1 MPAECGAARRP
12 SRRFHA
18 CSSSGCWSILS
29 IGQCIVNRAMRKPK
43 RRGIQSID
51 TGIRLLEVMERA
63 EGPLALKEL
72 SARAELD
79 PSSAHRYLASFVRCG
94 LVRQDPDSRYD
105 FGPLALHIGL
115 AAVRRLDPV
124 QLIEQALPGLVAK
137 TGYTALLTVWSNRG
151 PTVVHWQR
159 SRNPFVTNLGLG
171 SVLPISRS
179 ATGAVLVAFLPEAF
193 TADAIA
199 AEARRED
206 IDRQAFARAVE
217 RARKHRLAFVD
228 SSVIPGL
235 SAVSSPVLQWN
246 GEAAAAVTLIGP
258 DRELA
263 KTSHPAV
270 AALRRLCDRLSRDF
284 GARLKEAA

>member
-1 MPAECGAARRP
+1 MK
-12 SRRFHA
+12 
-18 CSSSGCWSILS
+18 
-29 IGQCIVNRAMRKPK
+29 KPK

-51 TGIRLLEVMERA
+51 TGIRLLEVLEKA
-63 EGPLALKEL
+63 DGPLPLKEL
-72 SARAELD
+72 SSRAEMD
-79 PSSAHRYLASFVRCG
+79 PSGAHRYLASFVRCG
-94 LVRQDPDSRYD
+94 LVRQDPDARYD
-105 FGPLALHIGL
+105 FGPLALHMGL

-124 QLIEQALPGLVAK
+124 QLIEQALPQLVAE

-159 SRNPFVTNLGLG
+159 SRVPFVTNLGLG

-179 ATGAVLVAFLPEAF
+179 ATGAVLVAFLPEAV

-199 AEARRED
+199 AEARREE
-206 IDRQAFARAVE
+206 IDRAAFGRAVE
-217 RARKHRLAFVD
+217 RARKTRLAFVD

-263 KTSHPAV
+263 KPSHPAV

-284 GARLKEAA
+284 GAHLKEAA

>member
-1 MPAECGAARRP
+1 MKKAR
-12 SRRFHA
+12 
-18 CSSSGCWSILS
+18 
-29 IGQCIVNRAMRKPK
+29 
-43 RRGIQSID
+43 RRGIQSIE
-51 TGIRLLEVMERA
+51 TGIRLLEVLEKSD
-63 EGPLALKEL
+63 GPLALKEL
-72 SARAELD
+72 SAKADLD
-79 PSSAHRYLASFVRCG
+79 PSSAHRYLASFAHCG
-94 LVRQDPDSRYD
+94 LVRQDPDTRYD
-105 FGPLALHIGL
+105 FGPLALQIGL

-124 QLIEQALPGLVAK
+124 QLIEQALPGLVAE

-159 SRNPFVTNLGLG
+159 TRNPFVTNLGLG
-171 SVLPISRS
+171 SVLPITRS
-179 ATGAVLVAFLPEAF
+179 ATGAVLVAFLPEAL

-206 IDRQAFARAVE
+206 VDRPAFARAVE
-217 RARKHRLAFVD
+217 RARKQRLAFVD

-235 SAVSSPVLQWN
+235 SAVSSPVLLWN
-246 GEAAAAVTLIGP
+246 GEAAASVTLIGP

-284 GARLKEAA
+284 GANLKEAA

>member
-1 MPAECGAARRP
+1 
-12 SRRFHA
+12 
-18 CSSSGCWSILS
+18 LS
-29 IGQCIVNRAMRKPK
+29 IVQSPAVQSPFVQSMKK
-43 RRGIQSID
+43 RRSRGIQSID
-51 TGIRLLEVMERA
+51 TGVRLLEVMENA
-63 EGPLALKEL
+63 DGPLALKEL
-72 SARAELD
+72 SASAEMD

-94 LVRQDPDSRYD
+94 LVRQDSDSRYD

-124 QLIEQALPGLVAK
+124 QITERALPALVAE
-137 TGYTALLTVWSNRG
+137 TGYTALLSVWSNRG

-179 ATGAVLVAFLPEAF
+179 ATGAVLVAFLSETV

-199 AEARRED
+199 AEARRGD
-206 IDRQAFARAVE
+206 IDRAAFARALE
-217 RARKHRLAFVD
+217 RARKMRLAFVD

-235 SAVSSPVLQWN
+235 SAVASPVLQWN

-258 DRELA
+258 DRDLA
-263 KTSHPAV
+263 KPSHPAV

-284 GARLKEAA
+284 GAHLKEAA

>member
-1 MPAECGAARRP
+1 MKKRR
-12 SRRFHA
+12 S
-18 CSSSGCWSILS
+18 
-29 IGQCIVNRAMRKPK
+29 
-43 RRGIQSID
+43 RGIQSID
-51 TGIRLLEVMERA
+51 TGIRLLEALEQA
-63 EGPLALKEL
+63 DGPLALKEL
-72 SARAELD
+72 SVRADLD
-79 PSSAHRYLASFVRCG
+79 PSSAHRYLASFVHCG
-94 LVRQDPDSRYD
+94 LVRQYPDSRYD
-105 FGPLALHIGL
+105 FGPLALHMGL

-124 QLIEQALPGLVAK
+124 QLTEQALPSLVAE

-179 ATGAVLVAFLPEAF
+179 ATGAVLVAFLPETV
-193 TADAIA
+193 TADALS
-199 AEARRED
+199 AEASREE
-206 IDRQAFARAVE
+206 IDRMAFGRAVE
-217 RARKHRLAFVD
+217 RARKTRLAFVD

-258 DRELA
+258 DRDLA
-263 KTSHPAV
+263 KPSHPAV

-284 GARLKEAA
+284 GAKLKEAA

>member
-1 MPAECGAARRP
+1 MKRP
-12 SRRFHA
+12 
-18 CSSSGCWSILS
+18 
-29 IGQCIVNRAMRKPK
+29 

-51 TGIRLLEVMERA
+51 TGIRLLEALEKSD
-63 EGPLALKEL
+63 GPLALKEL
-72 SARAELD
+72 SARADLD

-94 LVRQDPDSRYD
+94 LVRQDPDTRYD
-105 FGPLALHIGL
+105 FGPLALHMGL

-124 QLIEQALPGLVAK
+124 QLIEQSLPALVAQ

-171 SVLPISRS
+171 SVLPITRS
-179 ATGAVLVAFLPEAF
+179 ATGAVLVAFLPEAV

-199 AEARRED
+199 AEARREEV
-206 IDRQAFARAVE
+206 DRAAFTRAVE
-217 RARKHRLAFVD
+217 RARKTRLAFVD

-235 SAVSSPVLQWN
+235 SAASCPVLQWN

-258 DRELA
+258 GRDLA
-263 KTSHPAV
+263 KPSHPAV
-270 AALRRLCDRLSRDF
+270 VALRRLCDRLSRDF
-284 GARLKEAA
+284 GANLKEAA

>member
-1 MPAECGAARRP
+1 MAKR
-12 SRRFHA
+12 
-18 CSSSGCWSILS
+18 SS
-29 IGQCIVNRAMRKPK
+29 K

-51 TGIRLLEVMERA
+51 TGIRLLEALEKA
-63 EGPLALKEL
+63 DGPLALKEL
-72 SARAELD
+72 SARAGLD

-94 LVRQDPDSRYD
+94 LVRQEPDSRYD
-105 FGPLALHIGL
+105 FGPAALHLGL
-115 AAVRRLDPV
+115 AAVRRLEPV
-124 QLIEQALPGLVAK
+124 QLVERALPALVDE
-137 TGYTALLTVWSNRG
+137 TGFTALLTVWSNRG

-179 ATGAVLVAFLPEAF
+179 ATGAVLVAFLPEAV

-206 IDRQAFARAVE
+206 IDRAAFARAVE
-217 RARKHRLAFVD
+217 RARKQRLAFVD

-235 SAVSSPVLQWN
+235 SAVSSPVLHWN

-263 KTSHPAV
+263 KPSHPAV
-270 AALRRLCDRLSRDF
+270 AALRALCDRLSRDF
-284 GARLKEAA
+284 GARLQEAA